1 MFDSTVAIVAIRS
14 GSVAALLLSLL
25 VQGAAAQSATSVVN
39 SDPPQDG
46 QHPAR
51 MQVVH
56 IPSHGLNIN
65 GVLYLAAGEGA
76 HPTVILFHGMPGN
89 EQNLDLA
96 QAIRRAGW
104 NVLTL
109 HFRGS
114 WGSPGTYSYYQMLED
129 AHAALDFERD
139 PHNAS
144 RYALDSQRIVLAGHS
159 TGGFLAA
166 ETAAD
171 SPGIAGLIL
180 ISVSD
185 DAGEALRAHSTPTA
199 WRKWV
204 REAFADSMETL
215 GTATPEGLTAELLAS
230 AASWSFAAIAPHLQ
244 DVPMFVITA
253 DDGLASE
260 GDALAEAVQRLESTQ
275 PARIRRLHMATDHPY
290 SDHRIALQSAVV
302 TWLLGDYG
310 EHE

>member
-1 MFDSTVAIVAIRS
+1 M
-14 GSVAALLLSLL
+14 ALLWSLL
-25 VQGAAAQSATSVVN
+25 VQGAAAQSSASAVI
-39 SDPPQDG
+39 SDQPQDR

-65 GVLYLAAGEGA
+65 GVLYLAAGAGA

-114 WGSPGTYSYYQMLED
+114 WGSPGTYSYHHMLED
-129 AHAALDFERD
+129 AHAALDFVRD

-144 RYALDSQRIVLAGHS
+144 QYALDSQRIVLAGHS

-166 ETAAD
+166 ETVAD
-171 SPGIAGLIL
+171 SRGIAGLIL
-180 ISVSD
+180 ISASD
-185 DAGEALRAHSTPTA
+185 DAGEALSAHSTPTA
-199 WRKWV
+199 WRQWV
-204 REAFADSMETL
+204 QENFADSMETL
-215 GTATPEGLTAELLAS
+215 GTSTPEGLTRELLAN
-230 AASWSFAAIAPHLQ
+230 AASWSFAAIAPRLQ
-244 DVPMFVITA
+244 GVPMLVITA
-253 DDGLASE
+253 DDGLSPE
-260 GDALAEAVQRLESTQ
+260 GDALAEAVQRLEPSQ
-275 PARIRRLHMATDHPY
+275 SARIRRLHMATDHLY
-290 SDHRIALQSAVV
+290 SDHRIALQNAVV
-302 TWLLGDYG
+302 TWLLDDYG